1 MLSSFSLS
9 VIMFRQ
15 KTEGV
20 MDAHLN
26 PFFLPASRE
35 DLLLEKSGRAPAAP
49 HDSFQK
55 AVLFPAVVSNPGI

>member
-1 MLSSFSLS
+1 
-9 VIMFRQ
+9 MFRQ

>member
-1 MLSSFSLS
+1 
-9 VIMFRQ
+9 MFRQ

-35 DLLLEKSGRAPAAP
+35 DLFLEKSGRAPAAP

-55 AVLFPAVVSNPGI
+55 AALFPAVVSNPGI

>member
-15 KTEGV
+15 KTGAMME
-20 MDAHLN
+20 AHLN
-26 PFFLPASRE
+26 PFFLSGARE
-35 DLLLEKSGRAPAAP
+35 DVLPEKSGRAPAAP

-55 AVLFPAVVSNPGI
+55 AARFPAVVSNPGI